1 MRMRW
6 IAAILV
12 VSVGGMQ
19 ASAATMAAAR
29 QARMAQRATLRQT
42 AVAAQSA
49 VGAGPTAAAGTIDV
63 PVGTKVQ
70 LNLVS
75 PVMSLSTKAGDTVR
89 AVVAFP
95 VTVGN
100 QVAIPAG
107 TFVEGQFVS
116 ARAAGTKPKKGTSGP
131 ALQIHF
137 TKLVYANGYTVALDA
152 QESAAGVS
160 ADAAEVASADEERM
174 PIGALEHGPD
184 GGAAFLEGQFG
195 SPFPTPPPLPPL
207 PNQHPGP
214 NPVAITLGAVGA
226 FALITVGVLLLA
238 KRGAKPVDVVLYD
251 AGFQFSMLLT
261 SPLRLDGAQVM
272 DAARMAPAS

>member
-1 MRMRW
+1 MSRPW

-29 QARMAQRATLRQT
+29 QAQMAMSQQT
-42 AVAAQSA
+42 AVSPQSA
-49 VGAGPTAAAGTIDV
+49 AGAGPAAATGTIDV

-70 LNLVS
+70 LNLVN

-116 ARAAGTKPKKGTSGP
+116 ARAAGTKPKKGMSGP

-152 QESAAGVS
+152 QESAAS
-160 ADAAEVASADEERM
+160 ATADAASGTEVASADDGLMQMGPR
-174 PIGALEHGPD
+174 EHGPD
-184 GGAAFLEGQFG
+184 GGAAFLDGQFG

-207 PNQHPGP
+207 PARPGP

-226 FALITVGVLLLA
+226 FVLITVGAVLLA
-238 KRGAKPVDVVLYD
+238 RRHVKSVDAVLYD

-261 SPLRLDGAQVM
+261 SPLKLDRTQVM
-272 DAARMAPAS
+272 DAAQMAPAS